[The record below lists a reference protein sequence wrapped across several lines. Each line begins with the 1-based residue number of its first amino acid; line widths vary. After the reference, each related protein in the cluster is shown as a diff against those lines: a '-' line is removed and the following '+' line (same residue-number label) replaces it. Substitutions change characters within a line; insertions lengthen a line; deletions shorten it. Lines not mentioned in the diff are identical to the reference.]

1 MWYFPN
7 SSRLCNCV
15 NRPRAGE
22 NSYCSTKG
30 TRRIVRRFVI
40 VKAIRPAIE
49 LRRRIR
55 HHQVFWQLCQKV
67 MSRNLGGQLIQ
78 LCLIRQT
85 NRRVC
90 MVQYGNWDS
99 RYERESCSAGLL
111 WCSRKS
117 FLEYKRNHAWS
128 FRSEFLFS
136 AYNSVSSRRNR
147 SIKFE

>member
-40 VKAIRPAIE
+40 VKDE
-49 LRRRIR
+49 SSSYRIKMTNSSLPS
-55 HHQVFWQLCQKV
+55 FWQLCQKV

-99 RYERESCSAGLL
+99 RYGRESCSAGLL